1 MSTLH
6 LIMTPGG
13 LAQALHSIQADDNV
27 ILFDQKP
34 CSLNCAQVW
43 TSYLTQPDL
52 DSDSD
57 SDSDAGLNAD
67 QVAKQI
73 AHAPRIETW

>member
-13 LAQALHSIQADDNV
+13 LAQALHSIQSDDNV
-27 ILFDQKP
+27 ILFDQEP

-57 SDSDAGLNAD
+57 IELNAD
-67 QVAKQI
+67 QVAEQI

>member
-27 ILFDQKP
+27 ILFDQEP

-57 SDSDAGLNAD
+57 AELNAD
-67 QVAKQI
+67 QVAEQI